1 MLILVSSGVVQTNID
16 NPDWI
21 KTLLKDIHTDV
32 PENIADIII
41 SQAKTNSEKKIRND
55 MSVLVLKFRF
65 K

>member
-1 MLILVSSGVVQTNID
+1 MLVLVSNGIIQTNLD

-41 SQAKTNSEKKIRND
+41 SQAKTNSEKKVRND